1 MKYFFGV
8 LPIVLFLLL
17 FIYLN
22 RKDNNKYKV
31 FDYIVLFILGCIT
44 CYISNKIENKVGG
57 YFPRMINMTW
67 YQVCIYAVL
76 GVSIFEEGLK
86 WFFTLIVKYKDKV
99 NKINMITYSVICSLG
114 FAFLENIVYY
124 IAYSDVNGAL
134 SRMFSSV
141 PSHVCFAIIMGLL
154 LYYGLNN
161 KGLKRYI
168 YLLLSVIVPIIIHAL
183 YNVFLYKG
191 IASLSIYAFIILA
204 VLEVSCVV
212 IVIKSLKE

>member
-17 FIYLN
+17 FIFLN
-22 RKDNNKYKV
+22 RNDKNKYKKL
-31 FDYIVLFILGCIT
+31 DYIILFILGCLA

-57 YFPRMINMTW
+57 YFPKMVNMTW

-76 GVSIFEEGLK
+76 GVSLFEEGLK

-99 NKINMITYSVICSLG
+99 KKINIITYSVICSLG
-114 FAFLENIVYY
+114 FAFFENIVYY

-141 PSHVCFAIIMGLL
+141 PSHACFAIIMGLL

-168 YLLLSVIVPIIIHAL
+168 YLILSVIIPIIVHAL

-191 IASLSIYAFIILA
+191 IASLSIYAFIVLA
-204 VLEVSCVV
+204 ILEVSSLI
-212 IVIKSLKE
+212 IVIRSLKE